1 MIILKSAQYNKVYK
15 KKIVDKHLTKE
26 IARIEDIENAIYNE
40 ENLEDLIH
48 SSAKIIFNIEQKSG
62 PLKEIYTAR
71 VNSKIRLWMKPVG
84 EYPYNKIEI
93 TEIEFINI
101 DDKHYGEG

>member
-1 MIILKSAQYNKVYK
+1 MIIVKSSQYNKIYK

-26 IARIEDIENAIYNE
+26 MTRIEDIENTIYNVDT
-40 ENLEDLIH
+40 LEDLIH
-48 SSAKIIFNIEQKSG
+48 SSAKILFNIEQKSG

-71 VNSKIRLWMKPVG
+71 VNNKIRLWMKPYKKV
-84 EYPYNKIEI
+84 EI